1 MFIPLYLDVTVFM
14 NKRFEIMFV
23 RVLPLYLI
31 VLVPAEVFSLDVQT
45 GLQSRRNSRY
55 FTEELILPP
64 LPLVQTQSSELT
76 SVSIPYGGSH
86 NRAIPA
92 IYTNSPLTI
101 SNWLAEN
108 VSTSGCILG
117 FDVESNP
124 STPWTINPRFE
135 GPSTVQLATT
145 DSCLVVHLF
154 RKAGRP
160 SIASVPILEAVLS
173 DQTIIKAGVGID
185 KDLIELSQ
193 AWGALEARSRLN
205 LGGIGVKSH
214 GKETTGLKR
223 LSKAILNVDLLKSR
237 KLAASNWSQVPLSD
251 KQVAYCARDAWA
263 GAAVVQELIAR
274 DPDTFSPASLK
285 CLLENQQS
293 IEAMTALAMERKLAR
308 TELTSLMAP
317 FQSQRSKR
325 RIPSHVRR
333 KVTRLQGTIKA
344 SKPKPPLAFDVSS
357 LGITIERSN

>member
-1 MFIPLYLDVTVFM
+1 MIFRGL
-14 NKRFEIMFV
+14 
-23 RVLPLYLI
+23 LPLYLTI
-31 VLVPAEVFSLDVQT
+31 FVPAEVLSLNVHS
-45 GLQSRRNSRY
+45 GLQRRRNSRY

-64 LPLVQTQSSELT
+64 LPLVRIPSTDMPSAT
-76 SVSIPYGGSH
+76 IPYGGSH
-86 NRAIPA
+86 GRAIPA

-101 SNWLAEN
+101 SNWLSQN
-108 VSTSGCILG
+108 VSSSGCILG

-135 GPSTVQLATT
+135 GPSTVQLATA
-145 DSCLVVHLF
+145 DSCLVIHLF
-154 RKAGRP
+154 RKTGRP

-173 DQTIIKAGVGID
+173 DETIIKAGVGID

-193 AWGALEARSRLN
+193 AWGVFEARSRLN
-205 LGGIGVKSH
+205 LGGIGVKSK

-223 LSKAILNVDLLKSR
+223 LSNAILNVELLKSR
-237 KLAASNWSQVPLSD
+237 KLASGDWSQVPLSE

-263 GAAVVQELIAR
+263 GAAIVEELIVR
-274 DPDTFSPASLK
+274 DPATFSPGSLK
-285 CLLENQQS
+285 CLLANQQS
-293 IEAMTALAMERKLAR
+293 VEAMTALAMERKLAR

-325 RIPSHVRR
+325 RIPSNVRR
-333 KVTRLQGTIKA
+333 EATRLQGTIKA

-357 LGITIERSN
+357 LGIKIERSNSQLTV

>member
-1 MFIPLYLDVTVFM
+1 MNQRLQIMTFRRLLHLYFTVF
-14 NKRFEIMFV
+14 V
-23 RVLPLYLI
+23 PVDVLSFNI
-31 VLVPAEVFSLDVQT
+31 HS
-45 GLQSRRNSRY
+45 GIQSRRNSRY

-64 LPLVQTQSSELT
+64 LPLVRIPSSDLT
-76 SVSIPYGGSH
+76 SAAIPYGGCH
-86 NRAIPA
+86 GRAIPA
-92 IYTNSPLTI
+92 VYTNSPLTI
-101 SNWLAEN
+101 SNWLSEN
-108 VSTSGCILG
+108 ISSSGCIIG

-124 STPWTINPRFE
+124 RTPWTINPRFE
-135 GPSTVQLATT
+135 GPSTVQLATA

-154 RKAGRP
+154 RKTGRP

-173 DQTIIKAGVGID
+173 DETIIKAGVGID
-185 KDLIELSQ
+185 KDLIELCQ
-193 AWGALEARSRLN
+193 AWGILEARSRLN
-205 LGGIGVKSH
+205 LGGIGVKSN

-237 KLAASNWSQVPLSD
+237 KVASSNWSQVPLSD

-263 GAAVVQELIAR
+263 GAAIVEELIAR
-274 DPDTFSPASLK
+274 DPDTFSPDSLK

-293 IEAMTALAMERKLAR
+293 VEEMTVLAMERKLAR

-325 RIPSHVRR
+325 RIPSNVRR
-333 KVTRLQGTIKA
+333 EVTRLQGTIKA

-357 LGITIERSN
+357 LGITIERRT